1 MGRKASQHAHEPGQ
15 DSFLDIV
22 ANLVG
27 ILIIL
32 VMVVGARAKD
42 AMLRGDASPTATP
55 QTASDLRS
63 TKHAEVSVR
72 DELES
77 SVDKVQ

>member
-1 MGRKASQHAHEPGQ
+1 MRRRTKARHSPSEPGQ

-32 VMVVGARAKD
+32 VMIVGAQAKD
-42 AMLRGDASPTATP
+42 AMIQAELPHQIP
-55 QTASDLRS
+55 S
-63 TKHAEVSVR
+63 TSEKLKNKRMPWRVSLTNFR
-72 DELES
+72 A
-77 SVDKVQ
+77 